1 MILLLSINNSNLQS
15 EIAHHQVKFSP
26 RRVHIK
32 CRAEMDGQTE
42 TYIILRVGAHFHANL
57 LGMCKF
63 PALEHLSAG
72 RRIERRR
79 LTYSRSPSALYK
91 NKYFPLPR
99 IVFASLII
107 IYRCLRAAK
116 KRRAAGDR
124 QKNRVSPAARGKFCN
139 IHIHIQWAPLHGRG
153 YIKWSLR
160 IHVCKKL
167 ARKAAFPGTHGNAP
181 AAPRAVSEKR
191 LGGGGRVA
199 LARIITHGAPGLQ
212 IVIHARKTAPLKL
225 HESRASGAPKRP
237 AGRASDLCVCVLQ

>member
-1 MILLLSINNSNLQS
+1 MRVAACS
-15 EIAHHQVKFSP
+15 SP
-26 RRVHIK
+26 
-32 CRAEMDGQTE
+32 
-42 TYIILRVGAHFHANL
+42 HANSL

-63 PALEHLSAG
+63 PLEHLSAG

-79 LTYSRSPSALYK
+79 QLTSRSALYK

-124 QKNRVSPAARGKFCN
+124 QKNRVSPGRSRKILYNIICRAPHARG
-139 IHIHIQWAPLHGRG
+139 GRG

-181 AAPRAVSEKR
+181 ALLAKTHGWGR
-191 LGGGGRVA
+191 GGRGG
-199 LARIITHGAPGLQ
+199 ARTYNSTRRS
-212 IVIHARKTAPLKL
+212 ARFADRD
-225 HESRASGAPKRP
+225 SREENRAAEIARVTRFWSTRERPSGRP
-237 AGRASDLCVCVLQ
+237 TDLCVCVAIIMINLYGVQMRVSAPRRHSSVMYE